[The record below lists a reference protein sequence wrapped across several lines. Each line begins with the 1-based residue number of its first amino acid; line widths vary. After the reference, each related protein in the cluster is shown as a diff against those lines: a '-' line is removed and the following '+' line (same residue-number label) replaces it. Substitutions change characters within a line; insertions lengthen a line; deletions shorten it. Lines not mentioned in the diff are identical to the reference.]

1 MTVELDGMIRA
12 YRVAANDKER
22 ARLNGV
28 ILGRYNVTA
37 ALLVLDMTGFSRITA
52 ERGIVSFLAMVQ
64 HMQDIT
70 AAEISVH
77 GGRVIKFFS
86 DNCFAYFDNAQ
97 DAVECAAAVIRAH
110 HEINKLLEQPVQICI
125 GIDYGEF
132 LLIKS
137 GECFGHAVNRA
148 CKLGEDIARSEE
160 LLITET
166 TRAAMESPERFAMEP
181 RVFEESGL
189 VIDAYTVD
197 AWSVSED

>member
-12 YRVAANDKER
+12 YRVAASDKER
-22 ARLNGV
+22 DRLNGI
-28 ILGRYNVTA
+28 ILERYNVTG

-52 ERGIVSFLAMVQ
+52 ERGIVTFLAMVQ

-77 GGRVIKFFS
+77 GGNVIKFFS
-86 DNCFAYFDNAQ
+86 DNCFAYFEKAQ

-110 HEINKLLEQPVQICI
+110 RDINKLLDHPVHICI

-137 GECFGHAVNRA
+137 GECFGHTVNRA
-148 CKLGEDIARSEE
+148 CKLGEDIAQSEE
-160 LLITET
+160 VLISDT
-166 TRAAMESPERFAMEP
+166 TRNAMDNPDAFQMEP
-181 RVFEESGL
+181 RTFEESGL
-189 VIDAYTVD
+189 VIDAFRVD
-197 AWSVSED
+197 AWTGQKD